1 MVGRRWSQYEQ
12 SWRVRLIYKS
22 KFYLKNKD
30 FPSSAHR
37 MFGPSTL
44 SSPLT
49 TPEAIGRR
57 RKKRTSIETSVR
69 VALEKAFFINSKPTS
84 QEITNLADNLCIEKE
99 VVRVWF
105 CNRRQKEK
113 RTNPGNPES
122 PTDSLGNGSSMFE
135 LASQYTSSMK
145 HEWPVRR
152 NTFP

>member
-1 MVGRRWSQYEQ
+1 
-12 SWRVRLIYKS
+12 
-22 KFYLKNKD
+22 
-30 FPSSAHR
+30 

-44 SSPLT
+44 SSPLS
-49 TPEAIGRR
+49 TPEAMGRR

-113 RTNPGNPES
+113 RTHPGQPDS
-122 PTDSLGNGSSMFE
+122 PTDSLGNGSSIFD
-135 LASQYTSSMK
+135 LGSPFTSGGMK
-145 HEWPVRR
+145 LD
-152 NTFP
+152 